1 MGPLRYTLLTGATGL
16 LGRTLLADMFRARL
30 PVAVL
35 VRPGREGDAS
45 RRIEQLLRRFE
56 ESHHRTFPRPVV
68 LPGELTREDLGLSLV
83 HQRWLKHN
91 CERILHSGA
100 SVSFKPAKSDP
111 DNEPFRTNVEG
122 TERLARFALSLGIR
136 EFHQISSAFSCGIR
150 HGLVME
156 TDGDCSQAFSNDYE
170 LSKRQSEDLLQG
182 ITDWRSLTIYRPS
195 IVIDPTPASLPMGDR
210 TIYLAFSV
218 YQLLSQRVGL
228 PDPQE
233 LLQQLGMTGAERK
246 NIVPVDW
253 VSRVTVQILRRPEL
267 HGRTYHLTHSTG
279 TTLLEMLTAFRDVLL
294 EQGYRPLKRR
304 INDSDFGE
312 LSGVVHQFLGTFA
325 PYFREDPQFDQT
337 QIRQALAICGE
348 PLCPDVNR
356 GMLQELA
363 RQQLRQSSGVNAAG
377 TARQSGTAK
386 QCREPVWAASLPD
399 EMESSER
406 VSQLEESVSDTNW
419 ALSSQPHLHLILT
432 GPNGGSWNVYFSKD
446 GKVRLEPGASGTSTL
461 SVYSSSQTWN
471 QLLNREV
478 CLHEVIRQGRV
489 LLEVVPEERK
499 SGECRNRNVSAIEG
513 LEGTVERLINIL
525 REGIIGRKGVE
536 KVSLHGT

>member
-16 LGRTLLADMFRARL
+16 LGRTLLADLLRARM

-45 RRIEQLLRRFE
+45 RRIEQLLLRFE
-56 ESHHRTFPRPVV
+56 IGHHRTFPRPVV
-68 LPGELTREDLGLSLV
+68 LTGELTRDGLGLSSGQ
-83 HQRWLKHN
+83 QRWLMQN

-100 SVSFKPAKSDP
+100 SVSFKPAQTDP

-122 TERLARFALSLGIR
+122 TARLARFALGLGIR

-156 TDGDCSQAFSNDYE
+156 TDGDCSQSFSNDYE
-170 LSKRQSEDLLQG
+170 LSKRQSEDLLQE
-182 ITDWRSLTIYRPS
+182 ITGWDSLTIYRPS

-233 LLQQLGMTGAERK
+233 LLQQLGTTGTERK

-267 HGRTYHLTHSTG
+267 HGRTYHLTHPTG
-279 TTLLEMLTAFRDVLL
+279 TTLLEMLTAFRDVLV
-294 EQGYRPLKRR
+294 EEGYRPLQRR
-304 INDSDFGE
+304 VIDSDFGE
-312 LSGVVHQFLGTFA
+312 LSGVVNQFLGTFA

-337 QIRQALAICGE
+337 QIRHALEVCGE
-348 PLCPDVNR
+348 PVCPDVNR

-363 RQQLRQSSGVNAAG
+363 RQQLRQTSMGRDSVAA
-377 TARQSGTAK
+377 RK
-386 QCREPVWAASLPD
+386 
-399 EMESSER
+399 SSE
-406 VSQLEESVSDTNW
+406 VPATHWHQDVLDSSECSFQLEESVTSRDDET
-419 ALSSQPHLHLILT
+419 ATQQRIHLTLSGPH
-432 GPNGGSWNVYFSKD
+432 GGSWDICFSPD
-446 GKVRLEPGASGTSTL
+446 GDLVSRRGIEGTSPL
-461 SVYSSSQTWN
+461 SVYSSTVTWN
-471 QLLNREV
+471 QLLNREL
-478 CLHEVIRQGRV
+478 CLPDAIRQGRV
-489 LLEVVPEERK
+489 LLEAAFSRVNAGNG
-499 SGECRNRNVSAIEG
+499 SGR
-513 LEGTVERLINIL
+513 TVENLSMERTVETLLNIL
-525 REGIIGRKGVE
+525 REGIVNRNGVQ
-536 KVSLHGT
+536 KVSLHGI